1 MSIVDLYT
9 SGAHR
14 KNVAHF
20 ASLVS
25 LATVDGVVDDE
36 ELEMLIRFAHKLD
49 VTEVEYK
56 DIIENGKKYVIEPN
70 NNHEERLERLYD
82 FLRLIFSDHF
92 IDSEELDL
100 LNRYAI
106 GIGYD
111 SKTAS
116 DLIKRS
122 IDIFGG
128 KISFEDYK
136 KII

>member
-9 SGAHR
+9 SGEHR

-25 LATVDGVVDDE
+25 LATVDGVVDE
-36 ELEMLIRFAHKLD
+36 EEFELLKGFARKLD
-49 VTEVEYK
+49 ITQTEYK

-70 NNHEERLERLYD
+70 NNREERLERLYD
-82 FLRLIFSDHF
+82 FFKLIFSDHY
-92 IDSEELDL
+92 IDKAEYHL

-111 SKTAS
+111 TKTAEA
-116 DLIKRS
+116 LINRS
-122 IDIFGG
+122 IAIFGG